1 MSFSWKLKRCREQE
15 GAAPLTPCELEKE
28 MRRINDKQI
37 RPVKTKDF
45 QVGDKVVTERLGH
58 VVVKEIYEDCVRV
71 QASDGRFFDVLPTA
85 LCFEAGYKRQN
96 TEHKDKNS
104 GDREMK

>member
-1 MSFSWKLKRCREQE
+1 MEPVRAFVNKENTTVIMK
-15 GAAPLTPCELEKE
+15 GA
-28 MRRINDKQI
+28 NDVNKYSEHQ
-37 RPVKTKDF
+37 PVKTKDF

-85 LCFEAGYKRQN
+85 LCFEAGYKRMYL
-96 TEHKDKNS
+96 E
-104 GDREMK
+104 